1 MKWPA
6 YAIAGAALS
15 LLAWT
20 LLRRKPRLRRAAA
33 TGRTTPA
40 VDQEMEDQ
48 AVARARSEVASGEY
62 DMQG

>member
-1 MKWPA
+1 MRWPI
-6 YAIAGAALS
+6 YGIAGAALS

-20 LLRRKPRLRRAAA
+20 LVRRKARVRRVAPSRRANS
-33 TGRTTPA
+33 A
-40 VDQEMEDQ
+40 VEQEMEDQ